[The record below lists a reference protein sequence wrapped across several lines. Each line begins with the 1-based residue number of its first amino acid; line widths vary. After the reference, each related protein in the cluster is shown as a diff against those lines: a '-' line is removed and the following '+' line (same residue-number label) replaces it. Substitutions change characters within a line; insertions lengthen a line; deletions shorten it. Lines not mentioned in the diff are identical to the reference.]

1 MTTAFSD
8 TTGGKIFNFIIGR
21 EKKKHSHGD
30 ASREVFETVVFVVV
44 LVLMLK
50 LFVAEAFVIPTGSM
64 ASTLWGDQV
73 KVTCPECGEVFP
85 VSASPREGVRAAPS
99 QATCQNCG
107 YTFTIKNA
115 ADSNSGDRVLVAK
128 YEYHIRPPK
137 RFDVP
142 VFRFPE
148 YPYSK
153 AELSAMN
160 YIKRLVGLPGETI
173 AIYKGDLYR
182 TTTLTYSGRSAQ
194 VDPKD
199 LWRLRWPKK
208 LDENELGRENPRDG
222 TWYSPLRDYTFTND
236 PEAVALFEANG
247 FDPIRKDPD
256 EILAVRRLVFDFD
269 KQPASLSGINRTRW
283 HPQMGANDGWT
294 DATGGFKHDGQ
305 ASGWLVYHH
314 VDPGWETAG
323 AQIRQPSEITDHL
336 AYNSGQRGNF
346 WVPDLIVECKAEFA
360 ADTDKL
366 TLELNKGGDRFQAVF
381 DAGVCRLYRIALS
394 SPTTPTL
401 LAEQKTGIKSGRYSL
416 RFANVDS
423 RLTVWVDDRPL
434 KFGPTAD
441 YPPPSHTHFEKTDY
455 DKNEPAR
462 IGATGNVTVS
472 KIQLWRDIYYTP
484 GDYQTGDVETHY
496 VQPGHY
502 WCLGDNSASSSD
514 GRTWGLVPERL
525 MLGRAVVVY
534 WPPSR
539 IGVIK

>member
-1 MTTAFSD
+1 MSTAFSD
-8 TTGGKIFNFIIGR
+8 TTGGKIFNFVIGR

-73 KVTCPECGEVFP
+73 KATCPECGQMFP
-85 VSASPREGVRAAPS
+85 VSASPREGVRVAPTR
-99 QATCQNCG
+99 ATCQNCG
-107 YTFTIKNA
+107 YSFAIKNSI
-115 ADSNSGDRVLVAK
+115 DSNSGDRVLVAK

-153 AELSAMN
+153 SELSAMN

-182 TTTLTYSGRSAQ
+182 TTALTYSGRSAH

-199 LWRLRWPKK
+199 LWRIRWPEP
-208 LDENELGRENPRDG
+208 LTPDEPGHRTRDG
-222 TWYSPLRDYTFTND
+222 MAWYSPSRDYTFTND
-236 PEAVALFEANG
+236 PEAVALFESGG
-247 FDPIRKDPD
+247 FEPIRKDPD
-256 EILAVRRLVFDFD
+256 EIMAVRRLVFDFD
-269 KQPASLSGINRTRW
+269 KQPSSLSGVNRTRW
-283 HPQMGANDGWT
+283 HAQAGASDGWA
-294 DATGGFKHDGQ
+294 DAAGGFKHDGQ

-314 VDPGWETAG
+314 VEPYWESAG
-323 AQIRQPSEITDHL
+323 PQIHQPSEITDHL
-336 AYNSGQRGNF
+336 AYNTDRSTPY
-346 WVPDLIVECKAEFA
+346 WVPDLVVDCRAEFTSA
-360 ADTDKL
+360 TDKV

-394 SPTTPTL
+394 DPTTPVL
-401 LAEQKTGIKSGRYSL
+401 LAEQPTKIGAGRYDL

-423 RLTVWVDDRPL
+423 RLTVWVDDRPI
-434 KFGPTAD
+434 KFGPAAD
-441 YPPPSHTHFEKTDY
+441 YPPPSRTAFDATTY

-462 IGATGNVTVS
+462 IGATGAVTIS

-484 GDYQTGDVETHY
+484 GDYQTGNVETHY
-496 VQPGHY
+496 IQPGHY

-525 MLGRAVVVY
+525 LLGRAVVVY

-539 IGVIK
+539 VGVIK